1 MKKTAIP
8 TDLIPLDEVLQLT
21 GLTASGW
28 RFIRNT
34 GRAPEVHVY
43 KMGKQVLFSRAQIDA
58 WLARRIHRV
67 A

>member
-1 MKKTAIP
+1 MKTTP
-8 TDLIPLDEVLQLT
+8 TDLITLDEALQLV
-21 GLTASGW
+21 GMTASGW
-28 RFIRNT
+28 RFTRNT

-43 KMGKQVLFSRAQIDA
+43 KVGRRVLFSRAQIEK